1 MKAGWKKSSR
11 IHCRVFCYFSTSPDG
26 GDSFGY
32 FILSK
37 CVPSP
42 FNFMLTENLSC
53 SIDPRKG
60 LKHKKIIWFLFYICC
75 TFNFNQKIYLNS
87 CLRNAIGNLDQK
99 CKYPSEDF
107 VYRWYPF
114 MLDGCGGKIWNM
126 TARDFYECQ
135 TSSLKS
141 SPSVLVCRYY
151 SIDFGLVGRLC
162 GFKNLFYLHK
172 LTWHYG

>member
-1 MKAGWKKSSR
+1 MCSQSIELHTDGKFVMQFKQYQSKKR
-11 IHCRVFCYFSTSPDG
+11 PKTQ
-26 GDSFGY
+26 
-32 FILSK
+32 
-37 CVPSP
+37 
-42 FNFMLTENLSC
+42 NLYL
-53 SIDPRKG
+53 IFV
-60 LKHKKIIWFLFYICC
+60 LYC

-162 GFKNLFYLHK
+162 GFKSLFCLHE
-172 LTWHYG
+172 LTWH